1 LGLQL
6 REKDNPKYLEKQ
18 TGVYVSPRSEGALM
32 NEEDI
37 TTFAL
42 DKLSKCFGD
51 EFKIYDDKTVSRQP
65 NTDLQV
71 ISRILSIDGTRR
83 DFSKPIPT
91 VAEYDV
97 PENAWYYQQNAHA
110 TMPYSILM
118 EVALQPCGLSG
129 AYMGSTLDFP
139 DKQLY
144 FRNLDGNGETFD
156 LPIGT
161 DFKNKTIT
169 NHTVLTSSVAL
180 GGTVLQN
187 YTFELSIDGHV
198 FYKGKSSFGFF
209 PADMLKE
216 QVGLD
221 GGKMI
226 DPWYRREALAEKFY
240 KRINLDSP
248 YGKMKLFTAP
258 VEKPHY
264 RLSDGQLRLLDSLI
278 IAKDQ
283 GEHGAGYVHAVRA
296 IKVYDWF
303 FTCHFYQDPVM
314 PGSLGVE
321 AMMQALQTFTIQ
333 QGIGADLPNPRFIQL
348 PNHETKWKYRG
359 QILQHVDQLELEL
372 HIKEVTVTEWGI
384 KVVADGSLWN
394 DEVRIY
400 EVTDLG
406 IGVAK

>member
-1 LGLQL
+1 
-6 REKDNPKYLEKQ
+6 
-18 TGVYVSPRSEGALM
+18 
-32 NEEDI
+32 
-37 TTFAL
+37 
-42 DKLSKCFGD
+42 
-51 EFKIYDDKTVSRQP
+51 
-65 NTDLQV
+65 
-71 ISRILSIDGTRR
+71 
-83 DFSKPIPT
+83 
-91 VAEYDV
+91 
-97 PENAWYYQQNAHA
+97 
-110 TMPYSILM
+110 
-118 EVALQPCGLSG
+118 
-129 AYMGSTLDFP
+129 MGSTLEFP
-139 DKQLY
+139 DKELY
-144 FRNLDGNGETFD
+144 FRNLDGSGQTFD

-161 DFKNKTIT
+161 DFRNKVIKND
-169 NHTVLTSSVAL
+169 TVLTSSVSL

-209 PADMLKE
+209 PADMLRE

-221 GGKMI
+221 GGKML
-226 DPWYRREALAEKFY
+226 DPWYRRTALAEKFY

-258 VEKPHY
+258 VNKPHY

-278 IAKDQ
+278 VAKDQ
-283 GEHGAGYVHAVRA
+283 GEFGLGYVHAVRA

-321 AMMQALQTFTIQ
+321 AMMQ
-333 QGIGADLPNPRFIQL
+333 NPRFIQL

-384 KVVADGSLWN
+384 KVIADGSFL
-394 DEVRIY
+394 
-400 EVTDLG
+400 
-406 IGVAK
+406 